1 MPEPQRVF
9 SFVRRPEPQSSERQ
23 ELMQSLAA
31 TRVQINQAFS
41 GFDTAH
47 DPELVE
53 SFVYEINAL
62 QSRYSYLLRRIKEL
76 EATP

>member
-1 MPEPQRVF
+1 MPETQRVF
-9 SFVRRPEPQSSERQ
+9 SFGRRPKPQSTEQ
-23 ELMQSLAA
+23 QDLLQSLAA
-31 TRVQINQAFS
+31 TRLQINQAYS

-76 EATP
+76 ETAP